1 MQEKMKIYKF
11 TAHLTKY
18 EMDLLLDALDRCISN
33 CYQNGWQEISEDYKK
48 LKGKFEG
55 VIRL

>member
-1 MQEKMKIYKF
+1 MKIYKF